1 MELDDSDTF
10 AIENLLDMNESV
22 SSNFDE
28 EQTQDNNLSEF
39 SDDDQSEN
47 LGNVEHN
54 QNNTFVSTAVV
65 IQPSEKATTNA
76 SVSSDEEQTLSTN
89 TIHAIH
95 SAEID
100 EAEIRAETQFNAQK
114 SPQSSSTSMNDDDND
129 GAAKQVLITQNINYE
144 GEEIEI
150 SYVSGQKLRPIINS
164 ALVKVND
171 PLSGNLPFQENVSSR

>member
-28 EQTQDNNLSEF
+28 EQTQDNNLSGF

-47 LGNVEHN
+47 FGNVEHN
-54 QNNTFVSTAVV
+54 QNNAFVSIAVV
-65 IQPSEKATTNA
+65 IQPEKATTNA
-76 SVSSDEEQTLSTN
+76 YVSSDEEQTLSTN
-89 TIHAIH
+89 TIHAMH
-95 SAEID
+95 SAEVD
-100 EAEIRAETQFNAQK
+100 EAEINAETQFNAQK
-114 SPQSSSTSMNDDDND
+114 SLQSSSTSMNDDDD
-129 GAAKQVLITQNINYE
+129 GAAKQVRITQTINYE

-171 PLSGNLPFQENVSSR
+171 LLSGNLPFQENVSSR